1 MKFRHLFLRTKK
13 QTQIKT
19 KTPLQIKTR
28 IQLHLR
34 NQTQAGFALIEVLV
48 GLAVLSIA
56 LIAGLRAI
64 ASAAD
69 AQLEISQ
76 RTQALWSAD
85 NAMVDLRMNRQWPE
99 MGTTTFSCPQDRYVF
114 VCQRKVLSTPNPSFR
129 RIELTVYLASPTS
142 PEVASGPRLAWLTT
156 ILPNPTG
163 GAL

>member
-13 QTQIKT
+13 QAPIKT
-19 KTPLQIKTR
+19 QTPLQSQT
-28 IQLHLR
+28 QTQ
-34 NQTQAGFALIEVLV
+34 NQMQAQAGFALIEVLV

-85 NAMVDLRMNRQWPE
+85 NAMADLRMNRQWPE

-129 RIELTVYLASPTS
+129 RIELTVYLASPSS

>member
-1 MKFRHLFLRTKK
+1 MRLCNLFVRIKK

-19 KTPLQIKTR
+19 QT
-28 IQLHLR
+28 QLRLK
-34 NQTQAGFALIEVLV
+34 NQMQAGFALIEVLV

-56 LIAGLRAI
+56 LIAGLKAL
-64 ASAAD
+64 ASGAD
-69 AQLEISQ
+69 TQLAVSQ

-85 NAMVDLRMNRQWPE
+85 NALADLRMNRQWPE

-163 GAL
+163 GSL

>member
-1 MKFRHLFLRTKK
+1 MRLSNPFVRTKK
-13 QTQIKT
+13 QVHIKT
-19 KTPLQIKTR
+19 QTPLRLK
-28 IQLHLR
+28 

-56 LIAGLRAI
+56 LIAGLKAL
-64 ASAAD
+64 ASGAD
-69 AQLEISQ
+69 AQLAVSQ

-85 NAMVDLRMNRQWPE
+85 NAMADLRMNRQWPE

>member
-1 MKFRHLFLRTKK
+1 MKFCNPFVRLKK
-13 QTQIKT
+13 QTKI
-19 KTPLQIKTR
+19 PLQIKM
-28 IQLHLR
+28 QS
-34 NQTQAGFALIEVLV
+34 QKQVQAGFALIEVLV

-85 NAMVDLRMNRQWPE
+85 NAMADLRMNRQWPE

-142 PEVASGPRLAWLTT
+142 AEVASGPRLAWLTT

>member
-1 MKFRHLFLRTKK
+1 MKFCNPFVRLKK
-13 QTQIKT
+13 QTPIKT

>member
-13 QTQIKT
+13 QTPIKT
-19 KTPLQIKTR
+19 QTPLQSQT
-28 IQLHLR
+28 QTQTQ
-34 NQTQAGFALIEVLV
+34 NQMQAQAGFALIEVLV

-85 NAMVDLRMNRQWPE
+85 NAMADLRMNRQWPE